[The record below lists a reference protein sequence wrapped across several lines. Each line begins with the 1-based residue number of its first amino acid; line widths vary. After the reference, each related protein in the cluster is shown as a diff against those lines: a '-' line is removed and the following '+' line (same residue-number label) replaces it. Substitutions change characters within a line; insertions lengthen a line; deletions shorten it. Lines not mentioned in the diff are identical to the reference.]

1 MFLPVYNV
9 FPFLLN
15 QDQVIGDGLGEDPVD
30 VRLRDTRTEGEV
42 GDRSVPDSNTLQ
54 VENCHLVVIDHR
66 PPPPAGPAA
75 VVVQDTQ
82 LLVYLPAVEPGDH
95 LQFDFCKFCN
105 DSVNLGRLLMDNKW
119 HNVGTLFN

>member
-9 FPFLLN
+9 FSFLLN
-15 QDQVIGDGLGEDPVD
+15 QDQVIGDGLREDPVD
-30 VRLRDTRTEGEV
+30 VRLLDTRTEGEV

-82 LLVYLPAVEPGDH
+82 LLVYLPAVECGDH
-95 LQFDFCKFCN
+95 FSQLRTGSTVRSIKNF
-105 DSVNLGRLLMDNKW
+105 
-119 HNVGTLFN
+119 